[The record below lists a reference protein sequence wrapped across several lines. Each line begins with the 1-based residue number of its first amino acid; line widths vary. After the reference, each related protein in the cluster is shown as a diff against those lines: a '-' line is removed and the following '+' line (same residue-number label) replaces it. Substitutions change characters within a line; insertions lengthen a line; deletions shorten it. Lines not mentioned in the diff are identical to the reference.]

1 MHTFYPNLMQRT
13 GFTLIEMLIV
23 AIVFAAMVTML
34 SPSLVRE
41 LGAAK
46 TRAAVNRFR
55 SAHSLTRSTG
65 IRYGRVAEFHIDAAT
80 ARFWVEVDTSEAGG
94 VTDTVGTIQDIGG
107 GPFVMTSN
115 RTLVCF
121 DGRGLATTAGGC
133 EAGDVTVVF
142 SLAGRSDTVNVSS
155 LGKVLR

>member
-1 MHTFYPNLMQRT
+1 MHTFYPNVMRRT

-23 AIVFAAMVTML
+23 AMLMAAMVAIL

-46 TRAAVNRFR
+46 SRAAVNRFR

-80 ARFWVEVDTSEAGG
+80 ARFWVEVDTSETGG
-94 VTDTVGTIQDIGG
+94 VTDTVGTIQDVGG

-115 RTLVCF
+115 RALVCF
-121 DGRGLATTAGGC
+121 DGRGLATTAGAC
-133 EAGDVTVVF
+133 EAGNMTVTFSMSGRTDTVTV
-142 SLAGRSDTVNVSS
+142 SI